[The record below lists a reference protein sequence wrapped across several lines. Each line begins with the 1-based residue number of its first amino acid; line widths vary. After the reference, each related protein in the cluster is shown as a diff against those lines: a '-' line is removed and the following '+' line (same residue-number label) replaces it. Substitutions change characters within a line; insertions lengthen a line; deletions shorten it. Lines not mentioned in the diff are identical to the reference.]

1 LGFVRVIC
9 LQGGVRIASS
19 GVGVGFRGGTVR
31 PSAVD
36 ASDLGDCSAAVV
48 GVDYDFDGG
57 DVGAPQDLLVSIGTR
72 LMVLESYMMELEKW
86 IRRIEVDG
94 SIGCW
99 TVVDMR

>member
-1 LGFVRVIC
+1 M
-9 LQGGVRIASS
+9 RIAPS
-19 GVGVGFRGGTVR
+19 GVGVGLRGGTVR

-36 ASDLGDCSAAVV
+36 TSDLGDCSAAVV

-57 DVGAPQDLLVSIGTR
+57 DVGAPPSLLVLTGTV
-72 LMVLESYMMELEKW
+72 LMVLESYMMELERW

>member
-1 LGFVRVIC
+1 M
-9 LQGGVRIASS
+9 RIAPS
-19 GVGVGFRGGTVR
+19 GVGVGLRGGTVR

-36 ASDLGDCSAAVV
+36 TSDLGDSSAAVV

-57 DVGAPQDLLVSIGTR
+57 DVGAPPSLLVLTGTV
-72 LMVLESYMMELEKW
+72 LMVLESYMMELERW